1 MGADTQAFE
10 AIIADIETP
19 MYVVTTATGTD
30 RGGCLVGFA
39 SQCSI
44 DPPLF
49 CVWLSNLNHTYR
61 LARAAA
67 TLVVHLLRHGDQD
80 LARRF
85 GGETGDEVDKFTD
98 IAWHAGPGG
107 CPVIARC
114 DWFAGTIIDRLD
126 TGDHAALVLS
136 PWGGECK
143 HNGTPQLTFREI
155 GDVRAGHPIP
165 ES

>member
-1 MGADTQAFE
+1 MGTETQAFD
-10 AIIADIETP
+10 AIVADIETP
-19 MYVVTTATGTD
+19 MYVVTTAAGAE

-44 DPPLF
+44 EPPRF
-49 CVWLSNLNHTYR
+49 CVWLSKLNHTYH
-61 LARAAA
+61 LAQSAA

-107 CPVIARC
+107 CPVIPRC
-114 DWFAGTIIDRLD
+114 DWFAGTIVDRIE
-126 TGDHAALVLS
+126 TGDHVAFVLV

-143 HNGTPQLTFREI
+143 RPGTRQLALAEI
-155 GDVRAGHPIP
+155 GDIRAGHPIP
-165 ES
+165 KS